1 MVTLAPMEA
10 RDSGVLGELG
20 ASFIMNIEP
29 QLHQKNLKA
38 FNKIG
43 SCKSGTWLHDAKS
56 KGISFHQL
64 KHSESVA
71 VFQL

>member
-10 RDSGVLGELG
+10 RESGVLGELG
-20 ASFIMNIEP
+20 ASVIMNIEP

-38 FNKIG
+38 VNKM
-43 SCKSGTWLHDAKS
+43 CKSGTWHHDAKA
-56 KGISFHQL
+56 KEISFHQL